1 MKIHH
6 LISSVVALS
15 LSTALYA
22 GGGKNIAPAEA
33 VIAPIAVT
41 DPNPWYLGA
50 GLVWAKL
57 HACNNDCSYEDATY
71 GIMLRGGYDYNQYIG
86 IEARYM
92 RTFLDEGPEGGA
104 PLAHAGL
111 FLKPQYPVSERVN
124 LYGLLGY
131 GYTENLGNG
140 ARLNYFDSDWGF
152 SAGLGIEFDLS
163 DRVSD
168 YDAHK
173 TDVNQNPVFDREFDG
188 YADQGAGWSLF
199 LDYQRLLIKSD
210 VPDLDA
216 VSFGVRYD
224 F

>member
-1 MKIHH
+1 MAKRI
-6 LISSVVALS
+6 LISLLAASS
-15 LSTALYA
+15 LSATLYA
-22 GGGKNIAPAEA
+22 GGGKNMAPVA
-33 VIAPIAVT
+33 VSVVPIET
-41 DPNPWYLGA
+41 IDPSPWYLGA

-57 HACNNDCSYEDATY
+57 SLDDCGGVPGCSYEDATY
-71 GIMLRGGYDYNQYIG
+71 GAMVRGGYDYNEYIG
-86 IEARYM
+86 IEARYI
-92 RTFLDEGPEGGA
+92 RTFLDEGPYGGT

-152 SAGLGIEFDLS
+152 SAGAGLEYDLS
-163 DRVSD
+163 DREGD
-168 YDAHK
+168 RIENGNYDR
-173 TDVNQNPVFDREFDG
+173 TFDG
-188 YADQGAGWSLF
+188 YAEQGRGWSLF

-210 VPDLDA
+210 IPDLDA